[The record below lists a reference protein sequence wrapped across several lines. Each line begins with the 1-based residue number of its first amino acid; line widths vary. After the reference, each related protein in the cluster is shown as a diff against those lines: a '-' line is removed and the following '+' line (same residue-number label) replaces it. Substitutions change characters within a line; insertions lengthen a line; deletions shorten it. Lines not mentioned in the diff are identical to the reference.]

1 MFLRRNGKKQ
11 NDRIDPTDLLQWD
24 LKHVLERYR
33 DPQLVIVDLRSSGVF
48 RGGPPANPKEIPTEY
63 HQGHVFLALNL
74 NLSNAESPEDIE
86 QEIYTGANSAGGTFL
101 DTLVLAISSDFHFL
115 FYNQDGSGMEIL
127 NTLKDVPITYHGET
141 FHFSEDRMHW
151 VKGGYSVL
159 HKSNTMGRYCADT
172 KTLIGVEEEI
182 EEPEYSEVLPFLF
195 VGGAVCSEAQYNE
208 LKAKGVRRIVN
219 VSNVEREL
227 HDFDCTFIYADDDQV
242 EQLSRI
248 FEQVADL
255 IEEAESSGEG
265 VFVHCQRGLSRSPT
279 LVMAYLMMK
288 KGHDLRTAYEYVKER
303 RASIGPRSN
312 FMAQLCHLETKLAAD
327 GVLQLSSSDSGVLK
341 YSLPMQ
347 VYELSS
353 MNCANYDEGVQFLLK
368 PSKKRNGVYASVMNK
383 YRDIKASW

>member
-11 NDRIDPTDLLQWD
+11 NDRTDPNELLQWD
-24 LKHVLERYR
+24 LKHVVDRYR
-33 DPQLVIVDLRSSGVF
+33 DPQLLIVDLRSSGVF
-48 RGGPPANPKEIPTEY
+48 RGGPPANPKEVPTEY

-74 NLSNAESPEDIE
+74 NLSNVESSDEIE

-127 NTLKDVPITYHGET
+127 NVLKDVPITYHGET
-141 FHFSEDRMHW
+141 FFFNEERMHW
-151 VKGGYSVL
+151 VKGGYENI
-159 HKSNTMGRYCADT
+159 HKSNALGRYCADT
-172 KTLIGVEEEI
+172 KTLIGIEEEI

-195 VGGAVCSEAQYNE
+195 VGGAVCSETQYNE
-208 LKAKGVRRIVN
+208 LKSKGVKRIVN
-219 VSNVEREL
+219 VSNVQREP
-227 HDFDCTFIYADDDQV
+227 HGFDCTFIYADDDQV

-248 FEQVADL
+248 FEQVANL
-255 IEEAESSGEG
+255 IEEAEKSGEG

-288 KGHDLRTAYEYVKER
+288 KGHDLRTAYEYVKGK

-312 FMAQLCHLETKLAAD
+312 FMAQLCRLETKLTAD
-327 GVLQLSSSDSGVLK
+327 GTLQLSNTDGVLK

-347 VYELSS
+347 VYELSC
-353 MNCANYDEGVQFLLK
+353 MNCANYEEGVQFLLK
-368 PSKKRNGVYASVMNK
+368 PARKRNGVCASVMSK

>member
-11 NDRIDPTDLLQWD
+11 NDKTDPSEMLQWD
-24 LKHVLERYR
+24 LKHVVERYR
-33 DPQLVIVDLRSSGVF
+33 DPQLLIVDLRGSGVF
-48 RGGPPANPKEIPTEY
+48 RGGPPANPKEVPTEY

-74 NLSNAESPEDIE
+74 NLSNAESSDDIA

-127 NTLKDVPITYHGET
+127 NTLKDVSISYHGET
-141 FHFSEDRMHW
+141 FHFKEENMHW
-151 VKGGYSVL
+151 VKGGYSAMHRSATL
-159 HKSNTMGRYCADT
+159 GRYCADT
-172 KTLIGVEEEI
+172 KTLIGAEEEI

-208 LKAKGVRRIVN
+208 LKSRGVKKIVN
-219 VSNVEREL
+219 VSNVKREPQG
-227 HDFDCTFIYADDDQV
+227 FDCVFIYADDDQV

-248 FEQVADL
+248 FEEVANL
-255 IEEAESSGEG
+255 IEDAESSGEG
-265 VFVHCQRGLSRSPT
+265 VYVHCQRGLSRSPT

-312 FMAQLCHLETKLAAD
+312 FMAQLCHLESQLASE
-327 GVLQLSSSDSGVLK
+327 GILQFNNEGGVLK

-353 MNCANYDEGVQFLLK
+353 MNCANYEEGVQFLLK
-368 PSKKRNGVYASVMNK
+368 PTKKRNGVCASVMSK

>member
-11 NDRIDPTDLLQWD
+11 NDKTDLNELLQWD
-24 LKHVLERYR
+24 LKQVVERYR

-48 RGGPPANPKEIPTEY
+48 RGGPPANPKEVPTKY
-63 HQGHVFLALNL
+63 HQGHLFLALNL
-74 NLSNAESPEDIE
+74 NLSNAETPEDIE
-86 QEIYTGANSAGGTFL
+86 HEIYNGANSAGGTFL
-101 DTLVLAISSDFHFL
+101 DTLVLAISSEFHFL

-127 NTLKDVPITYHGET
+127 SILKDVPITYHGET
-141 FHFSEDRMHW
+141 FYFSEERIHW
-151 VKGGYSVL
+151 VKGGYAAL
-159 HKSNTMGRYCADT
+159 HKSNVMGRYCADT

-195 VGGAVCSEAQYNE
+195 VGGAVCSDAQYNE
-208 LKAKGVRRIVN
+208 LKSKGVKKIVN
-219 VSNVEREL
+219 VSNVQREP
-227 HDFDCTFIYADDDQV
+227 HGFDCTFIYADDDQV

-288 KGHDLRTAYEYVKER
+288 KGHDLRTAYEYVKGKR
-303 RASIGPRSN
+303 TSIGPRSN
-312 FMAQLCHLETKLAAD
+312 FMAQLCRLETKLAAD
-327 GVLQLSSSDSGVLK
+327 GVIQPSYSDGVLK

-353 MNCANYDEGVQFLLK
+353 MNCANYEEGVQFLLK
-368 PSKKRNGVYASVMNK
+368 PSKKRNGVYSSVINK